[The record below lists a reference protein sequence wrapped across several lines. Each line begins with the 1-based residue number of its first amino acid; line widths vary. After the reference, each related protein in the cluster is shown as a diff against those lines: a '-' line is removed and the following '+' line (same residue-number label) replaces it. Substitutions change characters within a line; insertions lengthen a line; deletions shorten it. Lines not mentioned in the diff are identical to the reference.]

1 MALIKTPKEFFEK
14 ILPKRFNPEKAKN
27 IDIIVNVE
35 ILGKNGGRWVV
46 IIKNKELKIKE
57 GEHSSPSISLK
68 ITEKDYLDII
78 NGKLSGEEAF
88 FSGKVRFKGN
98 ISQALRLK
106 DAGLF

>member
-1 MALIKTPKEFFEK
+1 MVVVKTAKEFFEK

-57 GEHSSPSISLK
+57 GENVSPSISLK
-68 ITEKDYLDII
+68 INEKDYLDII